1 MKVIGLTGGIGSGK
15 TTIAKMFEALG
26 VPVYYADD
34 EAKKL
39 MNSSKKIKEKLIK
52 TFGNESYT
60 SGILNRKY
68 LADLVFHDKKKLTE
82 INEIVHPEVDRHFKS
97 WVQKQ
102 NTPYVL
108 QENAIIFENK
118 KQDVFDAIITVS
130 TPIEIKIDRVISR
143 DTTSRENVLA
153 RIKNQLNDAY
163 KIANSTYVI
172 YNIDLEDSKKQV
184 DEIHQKILAY

>member
-1 MKVIGLTGGIGSGK
+1 
-15 TTIAKMFEALG
+15 
-26 VPVYYADD
+26 
-34 EAKKL
+34 

-68 LADLVFHDKKKLTE
+68 LADLVFHNKKKLTE